1 MQTAQARAQEVEV
14 WHEKSGEMQE
24 RLLNATSTIVA
35 ESAYIQATL
44 AAVESTQ
51 MHSTAVLVRLPVL
64 LVWE

>member
-1 MQTAQARAQEVEV
+1 MQTAQARAQEVEM
-14 WHEKSGEMQE
+14 WQEKSGEMQE

-51 MHSTAVLVRLPVL
+51 MHSTAILVRVLVLSI
-64 LVWE
+64 